1 MRGEDDAQALND
13 AYASTLDRYRAAF
26 GEPPE
31 DTWIARDASSCRRTA
46 CKPQKCR

>member
-1 MRGEDDAQALND
+1 LE
-13 AYASTLDRYRAAF
+13 RYRLAF

-31 DTWIARDASSCRRTA
+31 DTWISIDAASCKRTA

>member
-1 MRGEDDAQALND
+1 MRGEDDAQALQD
-13 AYASTLDRYRAAF
+13 AYSDTLFRYREAF

-31 DTWIARDASSCRRTA
+31 DTWIANDASSCKRTA